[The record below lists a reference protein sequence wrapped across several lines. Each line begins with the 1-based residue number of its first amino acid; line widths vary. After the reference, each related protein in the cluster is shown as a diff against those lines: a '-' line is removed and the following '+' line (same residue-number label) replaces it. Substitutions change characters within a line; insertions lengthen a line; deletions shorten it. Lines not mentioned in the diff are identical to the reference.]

1 MSQVAARRL
10 TEPSPF
16 HFTVDDYYMLAEIGV
31 LGENTRTELIEGE
44 IIEMPPSSPEHSG
57 HVDAVTDIFH
67 GKLQSKYRI
76 RCQMA
81 VRVSQITEPE
91 PDIAVFKARADKY
104 TKSHPTPADA
114 LLVVEVSKSTLDYD
128 LKRKAGIYAK
138 AGIKE
143 YWVLDLN
150 ARRLHVFTRPV
161 GGIWKQH
168 RTLTPREE
176 VQSATVPELKLKVSE
191 LFV

>member
-1 MSQVAARRL
+1 MGIYYPYVQLLATRCRGAHEEGPSLFSRLKGRRAL
-10 TEPSPF
+10 
-16 HFTVDDYYMLAEIGV
+16 
-31 LGENTRTELIEGE
+31 
-44 IIEMPPSSPEHSG
+44 
-57 HVDAVTDIFH
+57 
-67 GKLQSKYRI
+67 
-76 RCQMA
+76 
-81 VRVSQITEPE
+81 
-91 PDIAVFKARADKY
+91 ARAGY
-104 TKSHPTPADA
+104 SGQMSTQLQTQVPVPAPSRA
-114 LLVVEVSKSTLDYD
+114 LQAVESPGTAVATTLDYD